1 MRILHLL
8 AHHPKKFGS
17 IERWSLRLVQ
27 VGRERGHEVF
37 LGFNRFPASVEYVAA
52 LEKVGVRFLVDH
64 PTSRADIRFLR
75 RLITGIRR
83 DRIDIVHTHFS
94 PTCHFGN
101 LAAWLVGT
109 SGRFWSIH
117 AMSGLDQACL
127 SSQGHIAA
135 QRLSARLVMSVFF
148 DSAAIRE
155 DFVGLG
161 LPRGKLVVLPLGV
174 DLGRFSPNGDSSVRG
189 RMRASLQISENAP
202 LVGTVSRAEPVKGL
216 RYLVEAAARVLAVRP
231 DVRWLIVG
239 GGSQMLQLQGLAK
252 SLGIVDRIIFEGI
265 REDIPDLLQAM
276 DIFVLPSLSEGFP
289 LAAMEAMASG
299 RPVVCSQ
306 VGGLAELVSHEET
319 GLLVPP
325 ADPACL
331 AEAVL
336 RLLADPA
343 FGRRLADRARVKVT
357 QYDDRAISEQLFNI
371 YEAMVPGMRSS

>member
-1 MRILHLL
+1 
-8 AHHPKKFGS
+8 
-17 IERWSLRLVQ
+17 
-27 VGRERGHEVF
+27 
-37 LGFNRFPASVEYVAA
+37 
-52 LEKVGVRFLVDH
+52 
-64 PTSRADIRFLR
+64 
-75 RLITGIRR
+75 
-83 DRIDIVHTHFS
+83 
-94 PTCHFGN
+94 
-101 LAAWLVGT
+101 
-109 SGRFWSIH
+109 
-117 AMSGLDQACL
+117 
-127 SSQGHIAA
+127 
-135 QRLSARLVMSVFF
+135 
-148 DSAAIRE
+148 
-155 DFVGLG
+155 
-161 LPRGKLVVLPLGV
+161 
-174 DLGRFSPNGDSSVRG
+174 
-189 RMRASLQISENAP
+189 
-202 LVGTVSRAEPVKGL
+202 
-216 RYLVEAAARVLAVRP
+216 
-231 DVRWLIVG
+231 
-239 GGSQMLQLQGLAK
+239 MLQLQGLAK